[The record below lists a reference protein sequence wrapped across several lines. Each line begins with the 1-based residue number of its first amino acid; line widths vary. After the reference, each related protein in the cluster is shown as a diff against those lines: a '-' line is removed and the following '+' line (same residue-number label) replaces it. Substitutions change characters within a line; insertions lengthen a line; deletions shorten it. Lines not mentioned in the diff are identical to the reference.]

1 MFHEDVIE
9 IKDNNIDN
17 SIILICDECSE
28 ENKILLSKDIKCKKC
43 EKSFVGNKY
52 KSYIISGLTTLL
64 IGSGIGAVADSY
76 LNIQRPSVKTE
87 YKMMSWCTDYY
98 GKTKIVRDN
107 CACAVESMAG
117 IVDAQKA
124 RLYGETWLIDTLKDK
139 YKSCKN

>member
-1 MFHEDVIE
+1 MLH
-9 IKDNNIDN
+9 KDNMKVEDKNIDN
-17 SIILICDECSE
+17 SMIIICDECSE

-87 YKMMSWCTDYY
+87 YKMMSWCTFYY
-98 GKTKIVRDN
+98 GKTEIVRDN
-107 CACAVESMAG
+107 CACAVESIAG

-124 RLYGETWLIDTLKDK
+124 RLYGESWLIDILKDK